1 MNYCKNCGIK
11 IEGGMKFCSECGT
24 FVGQQEVIPEE
35 EIVQNVVEE
44 KESLQNAAEE
54 EEPQV
59 VYEGVIHKCPNCGMR
74 INAFETVCSKCG
86 YELRSVRAGN
96 AVSEF
101 AQKLEQIE
109 ALRVHNECNV
119 PTKEN
124 ELTNT
129 DKQKI
134 ALIRSFAIPNTKEDL
149 YEFMILAG
157 VNIDT
162 EVMIEYAK
170 GEPARAEADAWAA
183 QFEQAYKKAKFS
195 FYNDAGLATFEQIYK
210 EKIVGVKKLRKK
222 KERKD
227 YIIGCGA
234 ILALVAIVIWF
245 IVFVADVVRI
255 EIAENRLEKRL
266 EQVYNHMEEEKYE
279 LAYAET
285 INLIFYGSNSKNS
298 RKAEEKWTR
307 IREQIMDT
315 LQENM
320 EDEYEE

>member
-1 MNYCKNCGIK
+1 MIYCKSCGR
-11 IEGGMKFCSECGT
+11 ELEDEVKFCPECGT
-24 FVGQQEVIPEE
+24 FVGQQERVQEE
-35 EIVQNVVEE
+35 PV
-44 KESLQNAAEE
+44 QNAAKEE
-54 EEPQV
+54 VLQV
-59 VYEGVIHKCPNCGMR
+59 VYEGVLHKCPNCGGT

-86 YELRSVRAGN
+86 YELRSVRAGS

-109 ALRVHNECNV
+109 ALRVHNEWNV

-134 ALIRSFAIPNTKEDL
+134 ALIRSFSIPNTKEDL

-162 EVMIEYAK
+162 EVMIEHAK

-183 QFEQAYKKAKFS
+183 QFEQAYKKAKIS
-195 FYNDAGLATFEQIYK
+195 FYNDVGLATFEQIYK

-227 YIIGCGA
+227 YIIGSGV
-234 ILALVAIVIWF
+234 ILALAAIVIWL
-245 IVFVADVVRI
+245 IVFVVDNVRI

-266 EQVYNHMEEEKYE
+266 EQVYDHMEEEQYE

-285 INLIFYGSNSKNS
+285 INLIFSGSDSKNS
-298 RKAEEKWTR
+298 LKAEEKWTQ
-307 IREQIMDT
+307 IREQIMKN

-320 EDEYEE
+320 EKEQKE

>member
-1 MNYCKNCGIK
+1 MNYCKNCGR
-11 IEGGMKFCSECGT
+11 ELEDEVKFCPECGT
-24 FVGQQEVIPEE
+24 FVGQQEMAKEE
-35 EIVQNVVEE
+35 ET
-44 KESLQNAAEE
+44 
-54 EEPQV
+54 QV
-59 VYEGVIHKCPNCGMR
+59 VYEGVLHKCPNCGGT

-86 YELRSVRAGN
+86 HELRSVRAGN

-109 ALRVHNECNV
+109 AFRVHNEWNV

-134 ALIRSFAIPNTKEDL
+134 ALIRSFAIPSTKEDL

-162 EVMIEYAK
+162 EVMIEHAK

-183 QFEQAYKKAKFS
+183 QFEQAYKKAKLS

-227 YIIGCGA
+227 YIIGSAA
-234 ILALVAIVIWF
+234 ILALAAIVIWF
-245 IVFVADVVRI
+245 VVFVVDAVRI

-266 EQVYNHMEEEKYE
+266 EQVYDHMEEEKYE

-285 INLIFYGSNSKNS
+285 TNLIFSGSNSKNS
-298 RKAEEKWTR
+298 RKAEEKWTQ
-307 IREQIMDT
+307 IREQIKDA

-320 EDEYEE
+320 EKEQNE